1 MKLNKLLSKMYPITS
16 KEDNLNDF
24 TQSILNR
31 TLGMFEYT
39 GLPDSLPAVEIEKR
53 LQLKGH
59 ATIFEYKGQL
69 YVTTGAYAGMEKS
82 PYNEPTQVIVNVPAF
97 NLNQT
102 LDINKNCVVIKND
115 SLAAGL
121 LTTIVKHGTLMIENE
136 ITMLIKDY
144 NSRVETV
151 FVGGTDQ
158 TVDSANAYIKNLVDG
173 NLGVVAENSFLQD
186 LKVQNAQGTNTTPYT
201 DLIQYQQFLKSDLYN
216 ELGLSSL
223 NNMKKERMNV
233 DEVNANN
240 DNIYPL
246 IDNMLKNRM
255 DGIKM
260 VNKLFNGNI
269 QVDFSGT
276 WKDKADNRNTPD
288 QQGQPKQ
295 QQNTV
300 DNPQQPEQPEQPKQ
314 EQPKQEQPKQQEQ
327 QEQPKQK
334 EDEK

>member
-1 MKLNKLLSKMYPITS
+1 MYPITS

-24 TQSILNR
+24 VQSIMNR
-31 TLGMFEYT
+31 TLGMFDYT
-39 GLPDSLPAVEIEKR
+39 NLPDTLPQVEIEKR

-59 ATIFEYKGQL
+59 ATIFEYKGKL
-69 YVTTGAYAGMEKS
+69 YVTTGSYAGMEKS

-115 SLAAGL
+115 SLGAGL

-158 TVDSANAYIKNLVDG
+158 TVDSANTYIKNLVAG

-186 LKVQNAQGTNTTPYT
+186 LKVQNSQGTNTTPYT
-201 DLIQYQQFLKSDLYN
+201 DLIEYQQFLKSDLYN

-269 QVDFSGT
+269 QLDYSGT
-276 WKDKADNRNTPD
+276 WKDKAEQRNTPD

-295 QQNTV
+295 EQNTV
-300 DNPQQPEQPEQPKQ
+300 DNPQQPEQPKQQ
-314 EQPKQEQPKQQEQ
+314 EQPEQQEQ

>member
-1 MKLNKLLSKMYPITS
+1 MKLDKLLSKMYPITS
-16 KEDNLNDF
+16 KIDNLNDF

-39 GLPDSLPAVEIEKR
+39 GLPDSLPQVEIEKR

-59 ATIFEYKGQL
+59 ATIFEYKGKL

-82 PYNEPTQVIVNVPAF
+82 PYNQPTQVIVNVPAF

-115 SLAAGL
+115 SLGAGL

-158 TVDSANAYIKNLVDG
+158 TVDSANTYIKNLVDG

-186 LKVQNAQGTNTTPYT
+186 LKVQNSQGTNTTPYT

-246 IDNMLKNRM
+246 IDDMIKNRM

-269 QVDFSGT
+269 QVDYSGT

-288 QQGQPKQ
+288 QEQQPKQ

-300 DNPQQPEQPEQPKQ
+300 DNPQQPEQPKQ
-314 EQPKQEQPKQQEQ
+314 EQPKQEQPEQPKQQEQ
-327 QEQPKQK
+327 QEKPKQK
-334 EDEK
+334 EDN

>member
-82 PYNEPTQVIVNVPAF
+82 PYNQPTQVIVNVPAF

-158 TVDSANAYIKNLVDG
+158 TVDSANTYIKNLVDG

-186 LKVQNAQGTNTTPYT
+186 LKVQNSQGTNTTPYT
-201 DLIQYQQFLKSDLYN
+201 DLIEYQQFLKSDLYN

-246 IDNMLKNRM
+246 VDNMLKNRM

-276 WKDKADNRNTPD
+276 WKDKSDNRNTPD

-300 DNPQQPEQPEQPKQ
+300 DNPQQPKQQEQQ
-314 EQPKQEQPKQQEQ
+314 EQPKQEQ